1 MFEQINTPSFALG
14 KSYTD
19 AFVKAQ
25 GLALAGF
32 ERITELN
39 VKTFED
45 RVKAS
50 VEFWSAAAEVRDL
63 EGAKAIWPKGVQL
76 AKESAEKLYANNQEV
91 FGVSL
96 KTSEAIGALAK
107 GSFDATSQATGE
119 AAQAASDEAARQ
131 VGAAARKAR

>member
-1 MFEQINTPSFALG
+1 MFEQISNPTLNLG
-14 KSYTD
+14 KNYTD

-25 GLALAGF
+25 SLAMAGF

-39 VKTFED
+39 LKTFED

-50 VEFWSAAAEVRDL
+50 IEFWTEASEVRDF
-63 EGAKAIWPKGVQL
+63 GAAKAVSAKGVQL
-76 AKESAEKLYANNQEV
+76 AKESAEKLYANGQEV

-107 GSFDATSQATGE
+107 GSFES
-119 AAQAASDEAARQ
+119 ASETLSRPDH
-131 VGAAARKAR
+131 AAAKKASGAR

>member
-1 MFEQINTPSFALG
+1 MFEQINTQSLNLG
-14 KSYTD
+14 KSYAD

-39 VKTFED
+39 IKTFED

-50 VEFWSAAAEVRDL
+50 VEFWTEAAEVRDL
-63 EGAKAIWPKGVQL
+63 EAAKAISAKGVQF
-76 AKESAEKLYANNQEV
+76 AKESAEKLYANGQEV
-91 FGVSL
+91 FGVSM

-107 GSFDATSQATGE
+107 GSFENASEKLTKTVN
-119 AAQAASDEAARQ
+119 AAK
-131 VGAAARKAR
+131 KAR

>member
-1 MFEQINTPSFALG
+1 MFEQINNQSLTLG
-14 KSYTD
+14 KGYAD

-50 VEFWSAAAEVRDL
+50 VEFWTEASEVRDL
-63 EGAKAIWPKGVQL
+63 EAAKAISAKGVQL
-76 AKESAEKLYANNQEV
+76 AKESAEKIYANSQEV

-96 KTSEAIGALAK
+96 KTSEAIGSLTK
-107 GSFDATSQATGE
+107 GSLENTTEAFAKQAN
-119 AAQAASDEAARQ
+119 SVKKAAR
-131 VGAAARKAR
+131 

>member
-1 MFEQINTPSFALG
+1 MFDQINNPSLALG
-14 KSYTD
+14 KSYAD

-39 VKTFED
+39 LKAFED

-50 VEFWSAAAEVRDL
+50 VEFWSEAAEVRDF

-76 AKESAEKLYANNQEV
+76 AKESAEKLYANGQEV
-91 FGVSL
+91 LGVSL
-96 KTSEAIGALAK
+96 KTSEAIGSIAK
-107 GSFDATSQATGE
+107 GSFETTSETLTKQVN
-119 AAQAASDEAARQ
+119 AAKK
-131 VGAAARKAR
+131 AAAPR